1 MEINLTLVI
10 QMLVFAAF
18 VWFTMKFVWPP
29 LQKALEDRRQ
39 KIAEGLAAAERGR
52 RELEL
57 SQQRITED
65 LKLAKAKS
73 AEIIEK
79 ANFRATQLVEEAKEE
94 AVKQSEQVA
103 KIAGEHLEQDVNR
116 ARDSLRKDVGRL
128 AVAGAERILMRE
140 IDEKQNSVLIDKL
153 IEEI

>member
-1 MEINLTLVI
+1 MNINLTLVI
-10 QMLVFAAF
+10 QMFVFAAF

-29 LQKALEDRRQ
+29 LQKALEERQQ

-57 SQQRITED
+57 AQHRITD
-65 LKLAKAKS
+65 DIKHAKVQA

-79 ANFRATQLVEEAKEE
+79 ANFRAAQLIEEAKEE
-94 AVKQSEQVA
+94 ARQQAEHMSRLA
-103 KIAGEHLEQDVNR
+103 SEHLLQEVSR
-116 ARDSLRKDVGRL
+116 AKESLRKEVGLL
-128 AVAGAERILMRE
+128 AVAGAEKILMRE
-140 IDEKQNSVLIDKL
+140 IDEKHNAMLLNNL

>member
-29 LQKALEDRRQ
+29 LQKALEERQ
-39 KIAEGLAAAERGR
+39 GKIADGLAAAERGR

-57 SQQRITED
+57 AQHRVTDEI
-65 LKLAKAKS
+65 KHAKAQAS
-73 AEIIEK
+73 EIIEK
-79 ANFRATQLVEEAKEE
+79 ANFRATQLIEEAKDD
-94 AVKQSEQVA
+94 ARQQADHLAKVA
-103 KIAGEHLEQDVNR
+103 KEHIVQEVNR
-116 ARDSLRKDVGRL
+116 ARDALRKDVGRL
-128 AVAGAERILMRE
+128 AVAGAEKILMRE
-140 IDEKQNSVLIDKL
+140 IDEQRNSVLIDNL